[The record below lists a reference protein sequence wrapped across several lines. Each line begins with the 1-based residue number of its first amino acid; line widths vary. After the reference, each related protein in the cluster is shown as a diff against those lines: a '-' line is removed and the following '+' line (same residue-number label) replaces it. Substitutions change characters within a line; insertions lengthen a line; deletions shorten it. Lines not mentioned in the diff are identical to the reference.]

1 MRLSMRM
8 TCSERS
14 GKEGRSL
21 LRCMW
26 GRPQITWR
34 SIVSD
39 SCENC
44 DMQIHVLFFFALL
57 DVRNLWN
64 G

>member
-1 MRLSMRM
+1 MHVGQTANNLEEY
-8 TCSERS
+8 C
-14 GKEGRSL
+14 
-21 LRCMW
+21 
-26 GRPQITWR
+26 
-34 SIVSD
+34 SD

-44 DMQIHVLFFFALL
+44 DMQIHVLFFFFALL